1 MTPTN
6 NKISYNE
13 LKSKIFD
20 KYVNNFSYCLWTNN
34 KYSDFYVMGFK
45 FDYIVKLITP
55 LDDKDKIIKYWKN
68 NSTFWGLK
76 RKVILLNIDIDNKSI
91 ISEEEFTL
99 K

>member
-1 MTPTN
+1 MTPIN

-20 KYVNNFSYCLWTNN
+20 KYVNSFSYCLWTNN
-34 KYSDFYVMGFK
+34 KFSDFYVMGFK
-45 FDYIVKLITP
+45 YDYIVKLVTP
-55 LDDKDKIIKYWKN
+55 LDNKDKIIKYWHD

-76 RKVILLNIDIDNKSI
+76 RKVILLNVDVEHKSI
-91 ISEEEFTL
+91 ISEEEFIL